1 MNIENIIAVSGL
13 SGLYKAVTSRGN
25 GIIIEEFDTKKRT
38 FVTAR
43 QHQFTPL
50 ETISIYTYDESIGLK
65 DVFSSMFEHRNDLPA
80 LGTKGEP
87 SEIKNYIRKAIPNY
101 DEDRV
106 SLSDMKKLIK
116 WYQFLV
122 QKNIITEANYKL
134 VDSKNEKSEKPKSI
148 AKSNEEE

>member
-25 GIIIEEFDTKKRT
+25 GIIIEEFDT
-38 FVTAR
+38 
-43 QHQFTPL
+43 
-50 ETISIYTYDESIGLK
+50 
-65 DVFSSMFEHRNDLPA
+65 
-80 LGTKGEP
+80 
-87 SEIKNYIRKAIPNY
+87 KNYIRKAIPNY